1 MINGSINNQSTKLII
16 VQLINELIGLV
27 LQVVLSLI
35 ICSESVP
42 AGLIGKAAGPNMLK
56 DSVLLVQVDPL

>member
-1 MINGSINNQSTKLII
+1 MINGLINNQSTHLII

-35 ICSESVP
+35 ICSESKAAVP
-42 AGLIGKAAGPNMLK
+42 AGLIGKAARPNMLK
-56 DSVLLVQVDPL
+56 D